1 MDEGTLGRSG
11 RREWLK
17 AAIVQDA
24 ALAFVI
30 AILDISYFGNM
41 FQPAVSWLNHL
52 LVLLITVPEAVA
64 LTFRRRWPLTIF
76 AIVWAVSV
84 GAIVL
89 SLKSDFNYTPIFGVL
104 LALYTVARQGGRA
117 AAFAALALTGVP
129 AALDIWYPIT
139 EMSVDPG
146 DEMTV
151 IISGIAFIVPFVAL
165 AWGTGRWARASAAAT
180 ERDQRELEAAREAVR
195 AERVQ
200 IARELHDIVANAVA
214 VIVLQAETARTT
226 APTEPAR
233 LTDVLAGIE
242 ALGRTAMAELRRMLR
257 LLRTADVPV
266 TEAAERRGLADLA
279 PLLDDARRVGIR
291 IELEVEG
298 TPIHLDDSVDQTA
311 YRLVQ
316 EAVTNIIKHAGTGS
330 HASVRISW
338 SDVLILDVVDDGAGR
353 RPEARRELST
363 GHGLLGLA
371 ERIALFG
378 GELTASPYRSGFR
391 VTATLPF
398 SPASNPDPPSD
409 PPTEPPSDPPT
420 EPPSDPGP
428 NPAPNP
434 P

>member
-1 MDEGTLGRSG
+1 MNEGIPGRPG
-11 RREWLK
+11 RRDWLK
-17 AAIVQDA
+17 AAMLQDA
-24 ALAFVI
+24 ALAFTI

-41 FQPAVSWLNHL
+41 FQPAVSWLDHL
-52 LVLLITVPEAVA
+52 LVLLFTVPEAVA
-64 LTFRRRWPLTIF
+64 LTFRRRRPSAVF
-76 AIVWAVSV
+76 AIVWAISV

-89 SLKSDFNYTPIFGVL
+89 SLESDLNYTPIFGLL
-104 LALYTVARQGGRA
+104 LALYTVARQGDRP

-129 AALDIWYPIT
+129 AALNIWYPIT
-139 EMSVDPG
+139 EMKVAPG

-151 IISGIAFIVPFVAL
+151 IISDIAFIAPFIAL

-180 ERDQRELEAAREAVR
+180 ERDQRELEAARRTVR
-195 AERVQ
+195 VERVQ

-266 TEAAERRGLADLA
+266 TEAADRHGLSDLA
-279 PLLDDARRVGIR
+279 PLLEDARRVGIR
-291 IELEVEG
+291 IELQVEG

-338 SDVLILDVVDDGAGR
+338 SDVLTLDVVDDGAGR

-391 VTATLPF
+391 VTATLPL
-398 SPASNPDPPSD
+398 SPASNPASDPDPFPVPPSN
-409 PPTEPPSDPPT
+409 
-420 EPPSDPGP
+420 PGP
-428 NPAPNP
+428 NPASNP

>member
-1 MDEGTLGRSG
+1 MNEGILGRSG
-11 RREWLK
+11 RREWPK
-17 AAIVQDA
+17 VAIIQDA

-41 FQPAVSWLNHL
+41 FKPTVSWLDHL
-52 LVLLITVPEAVA
+52 LVLLFTVPEIVA
-64 LTFRRRWPLTIF
+64 LTFRRRWPLTVF
-76 AIVWAVSV
+76 GIVWAVSV

-89 SLKSDFNYTPIFGVL
+89 SLASDVNYTPIFGVF
-104 LALYTVARQGGRA
+104 LALYTVARQGDRPA
-117 AAFAALALTGVP
+117 ALAALALTAVP
-129 AALDIWYPIT
+129 AALTIWYPIT
-139 EMSVDPG
+139 EMKVVPG

-151 IISGIAFIVPFVAL
+151 IISDIALTLPFVAL

-180 ERDQRELEAAREAVR
+180 ERDQRELEEARQTVR

-242 ALGRTAMAELRRMLR
+242 ALGRTAIAELRRMLR

-266 TEAAERRGLADLA
+266 TEAADRRGLADLA

-338 SDVLILDVVDDGAGR
+338 SDVLTLDVVDDGAGR

-391 VTATLPF
+391 VTATLPL
-398 SPASNPDPPSD
+398 SPVPDQGADPS
-409 PPTEPPSDPPT
+409 
-420 EPPSDPGP
+420 